1 MIAEL
6 EELAKSEVVKVEAKT
21 GCPNYD
27 YYIVGESQREFEV
40 KLPCQPPNDADLGH
54 YVHID
59 SRPLLP
65 DCSCGVPRINR
76 QLCIH
81 IVAACQKRP
90 CQPESMIHPLRS
102 LKALKATYRS
112 FEGAGAE
119 LSIDSIKDSAR
130 AHTGRHLV
138 TFFNG
143 SSKFGTKSKKRRI
156 PIIERVATKAAARKR
171 SRRAESQCSTGGVN
185 EEQRREAQ
193 EEERREAQEEQGI
206 EAQEEQGIEAQE
218 EQQRRESQER
228 RRSTR
233 SEKEQQRRES
243 QERRRSTRSEK
254 EQQRRESQERRRS
267 TRTKKAPNRYL

>member
-1 MIAEL
+1 
-6 EELAKSEVVKVEAKT
+6 
-21 GCPNYD
+21 
-27 YYIVGESQREFEV
+27 
-40 KLPCQPPNDADLGH
+40 
-54 YVHID
+54 
-59 SRPLLP
+59 
-65 DCSCGVPRINR
+65 
-76 QLCIH
+76 
-81 IVAACQKRP
+81 
-90 CQPESMIHPLRS
+90 MIHPLRS

-206 EAQEEQGIEAQE
+206 EAQEEQ
-218 EQQRRESQER
+218 
-228 RRSTR
+228 
-233 SEKEQQRRES
+233 QRRES

>member
-193 EEERREAQEEQGI
+193 EEERREAQEEQ
-206 EAQEEQGIEAQE
+206 
-218 EQQRRESQER
+218 
-228 RRSTR
+228 
-233 SEKEQQRRES
+233 QRRES